1 MKIMLD
7 FEDKWIDADIINP
20 PYNDTIDVCYYSVY
34 NDYNNNKYYYK
45 SSYRLVLYPHNRIYK
60 SLAVDT
66 IFKWRPVQK
75 LETNG

>member
-20 PYNDTIDVCYYSVY
+20 PYNDTIDVCCYSVY
-34 NDYNNNKYYYK
+34 NDYNNKYYYK
-45 SSYRLVLYPHNRIYK
+45 SGYRLVLYPHNRIYK
-60 SLAVDT
+60 SLIVDT

>member
-20 PYNDTIDVCYYSVY
+20 PYNDTIDICYYGVC
-34 NDYNNNKYYYK
+34 NDYDNNKYYYENG
-45 SSYRLVLYPHNRIYK
+45 YRLILCPHNQIYDITVN
-60 SLAVDT
+60 A
-66 IFKWRPVQK
+66 IFKWKPVQK

>member
-20 PYNDTIDVCYYSVY
+20 PYNDTIDVCCYSVY
-34 NDYNNNKYYYK
+34 NDYNNNKFYYE
-45 SSYRLVLYPHNRIYK
+45 SSYRHNRIYK

-66 IFKWRPVQK
+66 IFKWRPVQNLK
-75 LETNG
+75 TNG